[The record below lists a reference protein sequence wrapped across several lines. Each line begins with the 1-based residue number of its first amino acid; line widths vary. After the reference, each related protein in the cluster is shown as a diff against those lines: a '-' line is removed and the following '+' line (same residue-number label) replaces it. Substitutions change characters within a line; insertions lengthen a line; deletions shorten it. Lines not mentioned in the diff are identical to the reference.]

1 MLPEEAFILLED
13 EWWCPR
19 KGGKSRDGGI
29 WVGVDGSDKNSRSKP
44 PALIFISVS
53 FSGVI
58 WSAIDELSAM
68 LAVSELNRRGFV
80 TRVFRIQGGKKLPI
94 LIGF

>member
-1 MLPEEAFILLED
+1 MLPEEACMLLDD

-19 KGGKSRDGGI
+19 KEGKSSDGGI
-29 WVGVDGSDKNSRSKP
+29 WVGVVGSDKNSRSKP

-58 WSAIDELSAM
+58 
-68 LAVSELNRRGFV
+68 
-80 TRVFRIQGGKKLPI
+80 
-94 LIGF
+94 